1 MNLFEVIETIA
12 TKQNMV
18 SVLKQLE
25 EIRAACHEKDLFDL
39 LILGQ
44 FKAGKSSFINQF
56 LGSNLLPTG
65 VLPVTA
71 IVTRIRFGEKRKAVI
86 HYFNHKKEEIA
97 PARLWE
103 FVTESENPENK
114 KKVSV
119 VDLYVPDIKHLN
131 PLRLVDTPGIGSIL
145 NHNSLVTHSWLGKI
159 KAAIVVISAV
169 QPLSD
174 NDVTLIREAMEQS
187 PKVYILLSKTDLV
200 TGRELDQIN
209 TFINNK
215 LQEIFNRTFDLFPF
229 SIQNQSDFKETILNK
244 IFIPLVH
251 NSESIQKEVCLHK
264 LRFLAKKTIGYLK
277 ISREVVKQK
286 EEEREKL
293 KAQIVDESLN
303 IKYLQKE
310 LFQIGENYKSATRDL
325 LKEILLKNHAGPLT
339 EKLTD
344 NFMQEYETWRGN
356 LAKVTQQYEQWIRST
371 MVSAI
376 KKVEMEEW
384 ESISAH
390 PSEAR
395 LHFNNYLRH
404 FKERLNQNIKK
415 VLNIDMPPGEIEIV
429 TAPLP
434 SPSIHISRTFD
445 SHIDM
450 LWFLVPM
457 PVFKKMIKKH
467 FLNEIPKEVEKNSY
481 RLIAGLTANI
491 NQNIEIM
498 QQRAV
503 NYITHELESVALAIM
518 HHQPNENNV
527 TDFINLLE
535 KEIATK
541 PKQS

>member
-1 MNLFEVIETIA
+1 MNLFELIETIA

-25 EIRAACHEKDLFDL
+25 EIRAACHEKDFFDL

-56 LGSNLLPTG
+56 LGSGLLPTG

-71 IVTRIRFGEKRKAVI
+71 IVTRIRFGEKLKVVI
-86 HYFNHKKEEIA
+86 HYLNDRKEEVD
-97 PARLWE
+97 PARLSE
-103 FVTESENPENK
+103 FVTEDENPENK

-119 VDLYVPDIKHLN
+119 VDLFVPNLKLLH
-131 PLRLVDTPGIGSIL
+131 PLRLVDTPGLGSIL
-145 NHNSLVTHSWLGKI
+145 SHNSLVTRSWLGKI
-159 KAAIVVISAV
+159 KAAIVVISTV

-187 PKVYILLSKTDLV
+187 PKVYILLSKADLV
-200 TGRELDQIN
+200 SGRELDQII

-215 LQEIFNRTFDLFPF
+215 LQEIFNRTFEIFPF
-229 SIQNQSDFKETILNK
+229 SIQNQPGFKETILNK
-244 IFIPLVH
+244 IFIPLIK
-251 NSESIQKEVCLHK
+251 NSESVQKEVCLHK
-264 LRFLAKKTIGYLK
+264 LRFLAKKTIGYLE
-277 ISREVVKQK
+277 ISREVIKQK
-286 EEEREKL
+286 AEEREKL

-310 LFQIGENYKSATRDL
+310 LFQIGENYKNATRDL
-325 LKEILLKNHAGPLT
+325 LKAILLKNHAGPLK
-339 EKLTD
+339 EKLSD
-344 NFMQEYETWRGN
+344 NFMHEYETWRGN
-356 LAKVTQQYEQWIRST
+356 LAKVTRQYEEWIRKT

-390 PSEAR
+390 PNEAR

-415 VLNIDMPPGEIEIV
+415 VLNIDMPSGEIEIL
-429 TAPLP
+429 ASPLP

-457 PVFKKMIKKH
+457 PLFKKLIKKH
-467 FLNEIPKEVEKNSY
+467 FLNEIPKEIEKNSY
-481 RLIAGLTANI
+481 RLIARLTANI
-491 NQNIEIM
+491 NQNIETM
-498 QQRAV
+498 QQQAA
-503 NYITHELESVALAIM
+503 NYVTHELESVALAIK
-518 HHQPNENNV
+518 HHPTNENDV
-527 TDFINLLE
+527 TNFINLLE
-535 KEIATK
+535 KETTK
-541 PKQS
+541 IPEQS

>member
-71 IVTRIRFGEKRKAVI
+71 IVTRIRFGEKQKAVI

-103 FVTESENPENK
+103 FVTENENPENK

-200 TGRELDQIN
+200 TGQELDQII

-215 LQEIFNRTFDLFPF
+215 LQKFLTAPSSFFLFPF
-229 SIQNQSDFKETILNK
+229 KTNLISKKPFLTRYSFHSSIIPSRYRKRCVYINSDFWLKK
-244 IFIPLVH
+244 PL
-251 NSESIQKEVCLHK
+251 
-264 LRFLAKKTIGYLK
+264 
-277 ISREVVKQK
+277 
-286 EEEREKL
+286 
-293 KAQIVDESLN
+293 
-303 IKYLQKE
+303 
-310 LFQIGENYKSATRDL
+310 AT
-325 LKEILLKNHAGPLT
+325 
-339 EKLTD
+339 
-344 NFMQEYETWRGN
+344 
-356 LAKVTQQYEQWIRST
+356 
-371 MVSAI
+371 
-376 KKVEMEEW
+376 
-384 ESISAH
+384 
-390 PSEAR
+390 
-395 LHFNNYLRH
+395 
-404 FKERLNQNIKK
+404 
-415 VLNIDMPPGEIEIV
+415 
-429 TAPLP
+429 
-434 SPSIHISRTFD
+434 
-445 SHIDM
+445 
-450 LWFLVPM
+450 
-457 PVFKKMIKKH
+457 
-467 FLNEIPKEVEKNSY
+467 
-481 RLIAGLTANI
+481 
-491 NQNIEIM
+491 
-498 QQRAV
+498 
-503 NYITHELESVALAIM
+503 
-518 HHQPNENNV
+518 
-527 TDFINLLE
+527 
-535 KEIATK
+535 
-541 PKQS
+541 